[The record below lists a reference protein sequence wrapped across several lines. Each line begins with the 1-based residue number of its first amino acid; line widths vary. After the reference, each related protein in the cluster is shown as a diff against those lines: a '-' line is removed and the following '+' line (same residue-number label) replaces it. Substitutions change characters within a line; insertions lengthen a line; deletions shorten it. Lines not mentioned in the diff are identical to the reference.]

1 VDDFGWYHIP
11 CLFAALWVTV
21 RKPWQ
26 SLQRLTWSSCSRT
39 KPSLMLLPAP
49 HWQTYIPSRSKA
61 LALRI
66 RMPFWSSQPSGCI
79 CFDRRSYWYS
89 DSTP

>member
-49 HWQTYIPSRSKA
+49 HWQTYIHPGARRLHCVFA
-61 LALRI
+61 CRFGLASPQDAFVLI
-66 RMPFWSSQPSGCI
+66 VVLIQW
-79 CFDRRSYWYS
+79 
-89 DSTP
+89 